1 MVYDLLVK
9 NGKIID
15 NTPIEIGITNGKI
28 TAVGSHLP
36 GEGAEVLDLK
46 GESYLSA
53 GWIDGHVHCYEKM
66 SLYYDFPDEIGIEKG
81 VTTVIDAG
89 STGAENVGDF
99 YELTKGA
106 KTNVL
111 ALLNISQW
119 GIVAQ
124 DELADLRKINEA
136 QAHQV
141 LEAYPDFIV
150 GLKAR
155 MSKTVVG
162 DNGIVPLEMA
172 KKIQQ
177 DNGGLPLMVHIGSA
191 PPELSEILSRLDAG
205 DIVTHCFNGKENGIL
220 ASDDQIKEFVWDAY
234 RKGVIFD
241 IGHGTDSFNF
251 HVAEV
256 ALAAN
261 MTAAT
266 ISTDI
271 YHRNREDGPVHDLAT
286 TIEKLLEVGYQL
298 PDLIDKVT
306 KKPAEFFHLE
316 TKGQL
321 VPGFDGDLT
330 IFNLT
335 EQDKTLTDSNGNQR
349 VTHMQIQPV
358 KAVVG
363 GIVYDVK

>member
-1 MVYDLLVK
+1 MVYDLLIK
-9 NGKIID
+9 NGKLID
-15 NTPIEIGITNGKI
+15 NSPIEIGIKNGTI
-28 TAVGSHLP
+28 VASDTHV
-36 GEGAEVLDLK
+36 EGQARDILDLK
-46 GESYLSA
+46 GDNYVSA

-66 SLYYDFPDEIGIEKG
+66 SLYYDFPDQIGVSKG

-89 STGAENVGDF
+89 STGPKNIGDF
-99 YELTKGA
+99 YQLAKVA

-111 ALLNISQW
+111 ALINISEW

-124 DELADLRKINEA
+124 DELADLSKINEDLVH
-136 QAHQV
+136 QALIQ
-141 LEAYPDFIV
+141 YPEFIV

-162 DNGIVPLEMA
+162 NNGIIPLEMA
-172 KKIQQ
+172 KKIQK
-177 DNGGLPLMVHIGSA
+177 DNGVPLMVHIGSA
-191 PPELSEILSRLDAG
+191 PPELSDILSHLEAG

-220 ASDDQIKEFVWDAY
+220 ASDNQIKEFVWDAY

-256 ALAAN
+256 ALKSN

-306 KKPAEFFHLE
+306 AKPAEFFHLAK
-316 TKGQL
+316 KGQL
-321 VPGFDGDLT
+321 AAGFDGDVT
-330 IFNLT
+330 IFT
-335 EQDKTLTDSNGNQR
+335 VEEQDKTLTDSNGNQR
-349 VTHMQIQPV
+349 VTHTQIKPQ
-358 KAVVG
+358 KAIVG

>member
-9 NGKIID
+9 NGKLID
-15 NTPIEIGITNGKI
+15 GSQIEIAIKDGVIV
-28 TAVGSHLP
+28 AVNKTLK
-36 GEGAEVLDLK
+36 EKAVAVLDLLGK
-46 GESYLSA
+46 SYVSA

-66 SLYYDFPDEIGIEKG
+66 SLYYDFPDEIGISKG

-89 STGAENVGDF
+89 STGPKNIGDF
-99 YELTKGA
+99 YQLAKSA

-111 ALLNISQW
+111 ALINISEW

-124 DELADLRKINEA
+124 DELADLTKINQTLVH
-136 QAHQV
+136 QALLQ
-141 LEAYPDFIV
+141 YPDFIV

-162 DNGIVPLEMA
+162 NNGIIPLEMA
-172 KKIQQ
+172 KEIQK
-177 DNGGLPLMVHIGSA
+177 DNGELPLMVHIGSA
-191 PPELSEILSRLDAG
+191 PPELSEILSRLDQG

-220 ASDDQIKEFVWDAY
+220 ASDDQIKAFVWDAY

-256 ALAAN
+256 ALAAE

-286 TIEKLLEVGYQL
+286 TIEKLLEVGYRL

-306 KKPAEFFHLE
+306 VKPAEFFRL
-316 TKGQL
+316 TKKGQ
-321 VPGFDGDLT
+321 VAEGFDGDLT
-330 IFNLT
+330 IFNVT

-349 VTHMQIQPV
+349 VTHTQIKPQ
-358 KAVVG
+358 KAIVG

>member
-1 MVYDLLVK
+1 MVFDLLVK
-9 NGKIID
+9 NGKLID
-15 NTPIEIGITNGKI
+15 NSRIEIGIEKGKI
-28 TAVGSHLP
+28 VAVASQLA
-36 GEGAEVLDLK
+36 GEAQEILDLK
-46 GESYLSA
+46 GESYVSP

-66 SLYYDFPDEIGIEKG
+66 SLYYDFPDEIGISKG
-81 VTTVIDAG
+81 VTTIIDAG
-89 STGAENVGDF
+89 STGPKNIGDF
-99 YELTKGA
+99 YQLAKLA

-111 ALLNISQW
+111 ALVNISEW

-124 DELADLRKINEA
+124 DELADLTKINQTLVREA
-136 QAHQV
+136 LA
-141 LEAYPDFIV
+141 LYPDFIV

-162 DNGIVPLEMA
+162 NNGIIPLELA
-172 KKIQQ
+172 KKMQRE
-177 DNGGLPLMVHIGSA
+177 DGPLPLMVHIGSA
-191 PPELSEILSRLDAG
+191 PPELSEILSRLEKG

-220 ASDDQIKEFVWDAY
+220 ASDDHIKEFVWDAY

-271 YHRNREDGPVHDLAT
+271 YHRNREDGPVYDLAT
-286 TIEKLLEVGYQL
+286 TLEKLLEVGYQL

-306 KKPAEFFHLE
+306 AKPAEFFHLSK
-316 TKGQL
+316 KGQL
-321 VPGFDGDLT
+321 APGFDGDLT
-330 IFNLT
+330 VFSVE
-335 EQDKTLTDSNGNQR
+335 EQDKELTDSNGNQR
-349 VTHMQIQPV
+349 VTHTQIKPQQTI
-358 KAVVG
+358 VG
-363 GIVYDVK
+363 GIVYDVE

>member
-9 NGKIID
+9 NGKLID
-15 NTPIEIGITNGKI
+15 ESQIEIAIKDGVIV
-28 TAVGSHLP
+28 AVDKTL
-36 GEGAEVLDLK
+36 EGAAVVVLDLS
-46 GESYLSA
+46 GESYVSA

-66 SLYYDFPDEIGIEKG
+66 SLYYDFPDEIGISKG

-89 STGAENVGDF
+89 STGPKNIGDF
-99 YELTKGA
+99 YQSAKSV

-111 ALLNISQW
+111 ALINISEW

-124 DELADLRKINEA
+124 DELADLTKINHDLVH
-136 QAHQV
+136 QALRQ
-141 LEAYPDFIV
+141 YPDFIV

-162 DNGIVPLEMA
+162 NNGIIPLEMA
-172 KKIQQ
+172 KEIQK
-177 DNGGLPLMVHIGSA
+177 DNGDLPLMVHIGSA
-191 PPELSEILSRLDAG
+191 PPELSEILSRLDRG

-220 ASDDQIKEFVWDAY
+220 ASDDQIKTFVWDAY

-256 ALAAN
+256 ALAAE
-261 MTAAT
+261 MIAAT

-286 TIEKLLEVGYQL
+286 TIEKILEVGYQL

-306 KKPAEFFHLE
+306 AKPAEFFRL
-316 TKGQL
+316 TKKGH
-321 VPGFDGDLT
+321 VAKGFDGDLT
-330 IFNLT
+330 IFNIVK
-335 EQDKTLTDSNGNQR
+335 QDKILTDSNGNQR
-349 VTHMQIQPV
+349 VSHTRIIPQ
-358 KAVVG
+358 KAIVG